1 LQHGARSRNF
11 LFYLSSK
18 TQDPEFLSSFPLH
31 LTSYSEHR
39 EIELKSP
46 LLTAF
51 DPSIASSIS
60 CATRLARV
68 VILQLHRIKYRR
80 LLILQVGSGI
90 QSKIPELLEKGVWT
104 SPFEGGR

>member
-1 LQHGARSRNF
+1 
-11 LFYLSSK
+11 
-18 TQDPEFLSSFPLH
+18 
-31 LTSYSEHR
+31 
-39 EIELKSP
+39 
-46 LLTAF
+46 
-51 DPSIASSIS
+51 
-60 CATRLARV
+60 LARV